1 MDHAKAEQLRK
12 TICGSCMV
20 LAPVAFFASD
30 LLWPVSHTKPAQM
43 LRDVNGESGRTYAA
57 TVLAIAG
64 MCLLA
69 GAVVGLAH
77 LLHERRP
84 GMAFIG
90 GALSM
95 VGIVCASALVG
106 AQGIF
111 LAEAAKSGRDQVALT
126 NLLDDMNDRILPI
139 GVVTL
144 VIGIGM
150 VVLAVGLYRTRV
162 APVWAAIC
170 VGVAGVGFDVGN
182 PVASKPVIFAS
193 ELILFVGLGAIGL
206 EVLGETQEEWEHTP
220 EFHGFK
226 RPVLA

>member
-1 MDHAKAEQLRK
+1 
-12 TICGSCMV
+12 MV

-57 TVLAIAG
+57 TILAIVG
-64 MCLLA
+64 MCLLV

-90 GALSM
+90 GALSI
-95 VGIVCASALVG
+95 VGIVCVSALVG

-111 LAEAAKSGRDQVALT
+111 LAEAATGGRDQAALT

-139 GVVTL
+139 GVATL

-150 VVLAVGLYRTRV
+150 LVLAVGLYRARV
-162 APVWAAIC
+162 VPVWAAIC

-182 PVASKPVIFAS
+182 PIASKLVIFAS

-206 EVLGETQEEWEHTP
+206 EVLGETQEEWAHTP